1 MIIILTLIIEAREG
15 NTMKNDRLFQVL
27 YILLAK
33 QKITAPELAKQLEVS
48 VRTIYRDI
56 ETLSMAGIPV
66 YSTQG
71 KGGGIHIMS
80 GFTIDKSLFSEK
92 EQNQLMFA
100 LQSFQ
105 ATDQNVE
112 LLLSKLGAIFQRD
125 TMNWIEVDFS
135 RWGYHKEDTFK
146 FEQLKNSILEKR
158 VLEILY
164 CGTNGTVTK
173 REIKP
178 VKLIFKDKN
187 WYVQGYCLNA
197 EDFRVFRINR
207 ILSLKR
213 LDIVFEDVFNKIP
226 QIETEDLT
234 SGNTI
239 SLSLKFAKE
248 VAYRVYDD
256 FEPSN
261 IETQEDGTLLVSAE
275 IPDQPWIYSYLLSFG
290 TQMEVIKP
298 LYLKHNLASY
308 VKNIYDHFQ
317 S

>member
-1 MIIILTLIIEAREG
+1 MLIIITFIIEVIEG
-15 NTMKNDRLFQVL
+15 ISMKNDRLFQVL

-33 QKITAPELAKQLEVS
+33 QNITAPELAKQLEVS

-80 GFTIDKSLFSEK
+80 EFTIDKSLFSK
-92 EQNQLMFA
+92 SEQNQLLFA

-135 RWGYHKEDTFK
+135 RWGYQKEDRFK
-146 FEQLKNSILEKR
+146 FEQLKNAILEKH
-158 VLEILY
+158 VIEISY
-164 CGTNGTVTK
+164 CGTKGTITK

-187 WYVQGYCLNA
+187 WYVQGYCLKA

-207 ILSLKR
+207 ILSLKI
-213 LDIVFEDVFNKIP
+213 LDIVFEDVFTKIP
-226 QIETEDLT
+226 QIETEELA

-239 SLSLKFAKE
+239 SICLKFTKE

-261 IETQEDGTLLVSAE
+261 IVTKEDGSLLVSAE
-275 IPDQPWIYSYLLSFG
+275 ISDQPWLYSYLLSFG
-290 TQMEVIKP
+290 TQIELIKP
-298 LYLKHNLASY
+298 LELKQKLASY
-308 VKNIYDHFQ
+308 VKNIYEHFQ